1 MPSVFKIGDLVKYIE
16 PSYRDPEGY
25 TVREDTSG
33 IVLGFHETKGSVKVR
48 WFTMGATPSPINTG
62 YWPWGS
68 LKVYSATQ

>member
-48 WFTMGATPSPINTG
+48 WFTMGATPSPINVG

-68 LKVYSATQ
+68 LKVYSAAQ